1 MLVVS
6 KPQAQEETVS
16 MFTGEEDVEA
26 HALKKQGWSISA
38 IARHLDRDRKT
49 VRSYLSGKQVPGER
63 QRSETDPFDRF
74 VPYLNQRFAD
84 DPHVWAS
91 ALFDE
96 VVALQFPLGYQSFTR
111 GLRARNLRPHCEACA
126 GVSGRATIEI
136 PHPPG
141 HEIQWDWDELPEAP
155 WGGDGHLL
163 VGSLPC
169 SGKFRGQFC
178 ESEDQAHL
186 IEGIDAVLHR
196 LGGTAKRWR
205 VDRMATVIS
214 PKTGKVQTSFLP
226 AAKHYGVGVDPC
238 PPRRGNRKGSVE
250 KSIHYATQRFWRTM
264 TATTMEDAQVQ
275 LDRFCEHIADK
286 RPRSVAKLEAIVGI
300 EAAVVFLADRSR
312 KRPLVSDLADLEPLA
327 PLPIAPYPTTVE
339 VARKVGP
346 SALVAFEGN
355 TYSVPPGLVGA
366 DVSVRHRLGSPAIEI
381 VSASGARLA
390 GHRRET
396 PGMGRIMREVS
407 HHATL
412 EHQVLAA
419 FTTDAPCNRKVNRP
433 PTPEAR
439 TEAAKLLGILHD
451 DDTVVDLSEYQRLV
465 ESMADHA
472 HGQPA

>member
-1 MLVVS
+1 
-6 KPQAQEETVS
+6 

-26 HALKKQGWSISA
+26 HALQKQGWSISA

-49 VRSYLSGKQVPGER
+49 VRSYLAGKQVPGER
-63 QRSETDPFDRF
+63 RRSEPDPFDRF
-74 VPYLNQRFAD
+74 VPYLEQRFAN

-96 VVALQFPLGYQSFTR
+96 VVALQFPLSYQSFTR
-111 GLRARNLRPHCEACA
+111 GLRSRNLRPHCEACA

-136 PHPPG
+136 LHPPG

-178 ESEDQAHL
+178 ESEDQPHL
-186 IEGIDAVLHR
+186 IEGIDGVLHR

-214 PKTGKVQTSFLP
+214 PKTGRVQTSFQP
-226 AAKHYGVGVDPC
+226 VAKHYGAGVDPC

-286 RPRSVAKLEAIVGI
+286 RPRPVAKLETIVGI
-300 EAAVVFLADRSR
+300 EAAAVFLVDRSR
-312 KRPLVSDLADLEPLA
+312 KRPLVSDLAGLEPLA
-327 PLPIAPYPTTVE
+327 PLPTAPYPTTVQ
-339 VARKVGP
+339 VTRKVGP

-355 TYSVPPGLVGA
+355 AYSVPPGLLGA

-381 VSASGARLA
+381 ISASGARLA

-396 PGMGRIMREVS
+396 PGMGRVVRETT
-407 HHATL
+407 HHAAL

-439 TEAAKLLGILHD
+439 NEAAKLLGLHHD
-451 DDTVVDLSEYQRLV
+451 DDIVVDLGEYQRLV

-472 HGQPA
+472 HGETA

>member
-1 MLVVS
+1 
-6 KPQAQEETVS
+6 

-26 HALKKQGWSISA
+26 HALAKQGWSISA

-63 QRSETDPFDRF
+63 QRSEPDPFDRF

-96 VVALQFPLGYQSFTR
+96 VVALQFPLSYQSFTR
-111 GLRARNLRPHCEACA
+111 GLRTRNLRPHCEACA

-163 VGSLPC
+163 LGSLPC
-169 SGKFRGQFC
+169 SGKFRGRFC

-196 LGGTAKRWR
+196 LGGTANRWR

-226 AAKHYGVGVDPC
+226 VAKHYGVGVDPC

-286 RPRSVAKLEAIVGI
+286 RPRPVAKLEAIVGI
-300 EAAVVFLADRSR
+300 EAAA
-312 KRPLVSDLADLEPLA
+312 
-327 PLPIAPYPTTVE
+327 
-339 VARKVGP
+339 
-346 SALVAFEGN
+346 
-355 TYSVPPGLVGA
+355 GL
-366 DVSVRHRLGSPAIEI
+366 
-381 VSASGARLA
+381 
-390 GHRRET
+390 
-396 PGMGRIMREVS
+396 
-407 HHATL
+407 
-412 EHQVLAA
+412 
-419 FTTDAPCNRKVNRP
+419 
-433 PTPEAR
+433 
-439 TEAAKLLGILHD
+439 
-451 DDTVVDLSEYQRLV
+451 
-465 ESMADHA
+465 
-472 HGQPA
+472 

>member
-1 MLVVS
+1 
-6 KPQAQEETVS
+6 

-26 HALKKQGWSISA
+26 HALQKQGWSISA

-49 VRSYLSGKQVPGER
+49 VRSYLAGKQVPGER
-63 QRSETDPFDRF
+63 RRSEPDPFDRF
-74 VPYLNQRFAD
+74 VPYLEQRFAD

-96 VVALQFPLGYQSFTR
+96 VVALQFPLSYQSFTR
-111 GLRARNLRPHCEACA
+111 GLRSRNLRPHCEACA

-136 PHPPG
+136 LHPPG

-178 ESEDQAHL
+178 ESEDQPHL
-186 IEGIDAVLHR
+186 IEGIDGVLHR

-214 PKTGKVQTSFLP
+214 PKTGRVQTSFLP
-226 AAKHYGVGVDPC
+226 VAKHYGVGVDPC

-286 RPRSVAKLEAIVGI
+286 RPRPVAKLETIVGI
-300 EAAVVFLADRSR
+300 EAAAVFLVDRSR
-312 KRPLVSDLADLEPLA
+312 KRPLVSDLAGLEPLA
-327 PLPIAPYPTTVE
+327 PLPTAPYPTTVQ
-339 VARKVGP
+339 VTRKVGP

-355 TYSVPPGLVGA
+355 AYSVPPGLLEPTCRSVIDWGRPPSRSSRLPGHGWPDIVVRRRGWGA
-366 DVSVRHRLGSPAIEI
+366 SCVKRPITRPWSTRCWRPSPPMPPATGRSIDPRHPRPATKQPNC
-381 VSASGARLA
+381 SASSTTTTSWWTSASISGWWSRWPTTPT
-390 GHRRET
+390 GRRHE
-396 PGMGRIMREVS
+396 
-407 HHATL
+407 
-412 EHQVLAA
+412 
-419 FTTDAPCNRKVNRP
+419 
-433 PTPEAR
+433 
-439 TEAAKLLGILHD
+439 
-451 DDTVVDLSEYQRLV
+451 
-465 ESMADHA
+465 
-472 HGQPA
+472 